1 MIVNKINMK
10 AVIVS
15 GLREVKEI
23 KKIASD
29 YPTSWNV
36 FPSAIYRT
44 NSKPKA
50 IDSEGNELQTTWT
63 VTIELYSNNSLTDIT
78 DEVLS
83 TFGEIGFFG
92 TQKDANTADLKRVV
106 IELSAVVDNITKYV
120 YSK

>member
-1 MIVNKINMK
+1 MK
-10 AVIVS
+10 AVVVS
-15 GLREVKEI
+15 ALKEI
-23 KKIASD
+23 KDIKKIGSD

-50 IDSEGNELQTTWT
+50 IDSEGKELQTNWT
-63 VTIELYSNNSLTDIT
+63 VTIELYSNNSLTDIA

-83 TFGEIGFFG
+83 KFGEIGFFG
-92 TQKDANTADLKRVV
+92 TQKDANTADLKRIV
-106 IELSAVVDNITKYV
+106 IELFAVVDNVTKYV